1 MSKKQSLIYLLITM
15 LIVSSFVSCVKE
27 KPIDAKPPIANIVT
41 VIDTING
48 HERIDNYF
56 WLRNRGDSSVISYLK
71 AENEYTEAMMASTKK
86 LQTKLYDEMVARIKE
101 TDLSVPVKDGDY
113 YYYSRTEES
122 KQYNIYCRKQGS
134 LEAEEE
140 VILDLNQLAEGK
152 DYMALSVYEVSP
164 NHQMLAYSLDTAG
177 NENYTLY
184 FKNLTNGEILA
195 ESIPN
200 TGNAAWSTDNKTVF
214 YSFEDETHRPFKL
227 YRHTIF
233 TSPKKDDLIYHEKD
247 KAFFL
252 WVNLTK
258 SEKYIL
264 MHLGSQVTTEV
275 HYLNAGKPKDELR
288 ILQPRQQDMEY
299 DVAHHGDWFY
309 INTNDNAKN
318 FKLVKTPT
326 NKPGKDNWREV
337 IAPSDTITITGID
350 VFKDYMIVFERV
362 NGLKQIMIRD
372 LNSNKDHYVEFPEP
386 VYTIYG
392 GSNPDFGSNI
402 LRFSYMSLIT
412 PRSVYDYNMQTEER
426 ELKKQTEVLGG
437 YDPEQYQS
445 ERVFA
450 TADDGTKIP
459 ISLVYKKGLK
469 KNSKNPLYLYGYGAY
484 GMSMDPYFSSRRLSL
499 LDRGF
504 IYAIAHIRGG
514 SEMGRQWY
522 EDGKYLNKK
531 NTFTDFIACGDYLV
545 AENYTDHD
553 KMTISGASAGG
564 LLIGAVVNIRP
575 DLAKVAIADVPFVDV
590 MNTML
595 DETIPLTVVEYEEWG
610 NPNLPEYYDY
620 MNSYSPYD
628 NVEIKEYPNMLIT
641 AGLNDPRVQY
651 WEPAKWTAKLRASK
665 TDNNLLLLK
674 TNMGAGH
681 GGASGRYDYLKE
693 IALEYAF
700 ILKCLDMAE

>member
-1 MSKKQSLIYLLITM
+1 MFNKSSLIFLLIMM
-15 LIVSSFVSCVKE
+15 LIVTSFVSCVKE
-27 KPIDAKPPIANIVT
+27 KPIDAKPPIAKIET
-41 VIDTING
+41 VIDTVNG

-56 WLRNRGDSSVISYLK
+56 WLRNRGDSSVLTYLN
-71 AENEYTEAMMASTKK
+71 AENEYTETMMASTNK

-113 YYYSRTEES
+113 YYYSRTEEGM
-122 KQYNIYCRKQGS
+122 QYNIYCRKQGS
-134 LEAEEE
+134 LKAEEE
-140 VILDLNQLAEGK
+140 VVLDLNQLAEGK
-152 DYMALSVYEVSP
+152 DYMALSTYEVSP

-200 TGNAAWSTDNKTVF
+200 TGNATWSTDNKTVF
-214 YSFEDETHRPFKL
+214 YSVEDETHRPYKL

-233 TSPKKDDLIYHEKD
+233 TSPDKDGFIYHEKD
-247 KAFFL
+247 QAYFL
-252 WVNLTK
+252 WVSLTK

-264 MHLGSQVTTEV
+264 MHLGSQVTTEI
-275 HYLNAGKPKDELR
+275 HYLDAGKPKDKLR
-288 ILQPRQQDMEY
+288 VLQPRQQDMEY

-309 INTNDNAKN
+309 IITNDKAKN

-326 NKPGKDNWREV
+326 NKPGKENWQEV
-337 IAPSDTITITGID
+337 IASSDTITITGVD
-350 VFKDYMIVFERV
+350 VFKNNLVVFERV

-372 LNSNKDHYVEFPEP
+372 LTSNNDHYVEFPEP
-386 VYTIYG
+386 VYTVHSG
-392 GSNPDFGSNI
+392 DNPDFSSNI

-412 PRSVYDYNMQTEER
+412 PRSVYDYNMKTKER
-426 ELKKQTEVLGG
+426 ELKKQTEILGG
-437 YDPEQYQS
+437 FDSKRYES

-450 TADDGTKIP
+450 TADDGTRIP

-469 KNSKNPLYLYGYGAY
+469 KNGKNPLYLYGYGAY
-484 GMSMDPYFSSRRLSL
+484 GMSMEPYFSSRRLSL

-504 IYAIAHIRGG
+504 IHAIAHIRGG

-522 EDGKYLNKK
+522 EDGKYLKK
-531 NTFTDFIACGDYLV
+531 MNTFTDFIACGDYLV
-545 AENYTDHD
+545 AEKYTSHD

-575 DLAKVAIADVPFVDV
+575 DLAEVAIADVPFVDV

-610 NPNLPEYYDY
+610 NPNIPEYYDY

-628 NVEIKEYPNMLIT
+628 NVEAKEYPNMLIT

-651 WEPAKWTAKLRASK
+651 WEPAKWTAKLRTTK

-700 ILKCLDMAE
+700 ILKCLDMAD